1 MYGMLMETEG
11 TQWIGHLRKTWWD
24 CVSDTMKSFGMTGE
38 NAHGKDYNYDY
49 NYSTNLYSHY

>member
-1 MYGMLMETEG
+1 MLMETEG